1 MTRTAGQADEL
12 ADRESD
18 GISASLRWNR
28 ETGDISVLVEDS
40 ELGES
45 FVVPAQPEQALQ
57 VFHHPYA
64 YAPRNRP

>member
-1 MTRTAGQADEL
+1 MTGTARQADEL
-12 ADRESD
+12 DYRESD
-18 GISASLRWNR
+18 GISVSLRWNR

-45 FVVPAQPEQALQ
+45 FVVPAQPERALE

-64 YAPRNRP
+64 HASKNRP